1 MERAERAERAE
12 RGGPPAGGFRGCG
25 LAWNGRALERFVILT
40 PRYPAALVDG
50 SSDSPSALATAS
62 ASIAHAAPSS
72 GPGVRLRNNSTRPRF
87 NYCVLLINATAETFS
102 WFILCTP

>member
-50 SSDSPSALATAS
+50 SSDSP
-62 ASIAHAAPSS
+62 
-72 GPGVRLRNNSTRPRF
+72 
-87 NYCVLLINATAETFS
+87 
-102 WFILCTP
+102 